1 MFAEELDNGIRVP
14 LFYVQRLLHLTV
26 LSHEF
31 DDRVRTANVVDF
43 ESRPGARV
51 LRIDERLHLREP
63 PYFSS
68 AYLDLGD
75 RVNLDRT
82 LLELVLRAAALARLY
97 QALEMKLGKLFAT
110 AAQQT

>member
-1 MFAEELDNGIRVP
+1 MFAEELDNGVRVP
-14 LFYVQRLLHLTV
+14 LLDVQRLLHIAV
-26 LSHEF
+26 FRHEL
-31 DDRVRTANVVDF
+31 DDRVRTAHVVDF
-43 ESRPGARV
+43 ESRPGVRV

-75 RVNLDRT
+75 RINLDRT
-82 LLELVLRAAALARLY
+82 LLELVLRAAALARLN
-97 QALEMKLGKLFAT
+97 QSVEMKLGKLFAT